1 MPPPVA
7 EGLNAPA
14 PPRLGPMVVGKLEG
28 FLELATRLK
37 ALRHCSTWAGSLD
50 SYRSTVRKRSCAG
63 MFSGGCSQAR
73 RKWEMFSICIKGMA
87 DFLNLT
93 GVGMARLTSLS
104 WLAGLARLPG
114 HPPGITVPA

>member
-28 FLELATRLK
+28 FLALATRLK